1 VVLDL
6 ELSKQATATPFHRTD
21 FDCDEFHIL
30 AHTKPLFRN
39 LPNPGNLTVRAM
51 SLAELK
57 SSSKCYTKIL
67 TYLFNHQILEST
79 TLPRPAHMQP
89 KKIDDIT
96 SETNDLTFNIR
107 SLADP
112 EDIYSTTLGAADV
125 SHSHVHIPDV
135 RNKNGDLVSPDQY
148 DKKLEDGSIVMVDVY
163 LKMYVLFFLTVTVFE
178 LNLFSQV
185 EHPKTL
191 FIES

>member
-1 VVLDL
+1 MAMNVLHTFFTVSEEKRNESSLLLSGSNLFYISIVLDL

-21 FDCDEFHIL
+21 LDCDEFHIL

-67 TYLFNHQILEST
+67 TYIFNHQILEST

-112 EDIYSTTLGAADV
+112 EDIY
-125 SHSHVHIPDV
+125 
-135 RNKNGDLVSPDQY
+135 
-148 DKKLEDGSIVMVDVY
+148 
-163 LKMYVLFFLTVTVFE
+163 
-178 LNLFSQV
+178 
-185 EHPKTL
+185 
-191 FIES
+191 